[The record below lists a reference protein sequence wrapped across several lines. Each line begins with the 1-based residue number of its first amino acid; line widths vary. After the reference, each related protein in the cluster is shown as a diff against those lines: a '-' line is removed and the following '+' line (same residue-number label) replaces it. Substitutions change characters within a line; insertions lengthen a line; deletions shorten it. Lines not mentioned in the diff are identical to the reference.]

1 MICRMFRQ
9 SCIAM
14 PRRASAARGAA
25 QIHAIFARVQQAM
38 AGSGVIAPR
47 PQRGAGG
54 LARRCAGIAGF
65 GHRRGQIQLRFQRQ
79 GPAKAD
85 HQPLIAVHQQLDRAL
100 PNPPCAQ
107 CPSVKRMIGRRPKGK
122 QRLCPQIASHSA
134 NNAARPAIHRIRA
147 TIRPFGRIG
156 KVRPKPSRRAQHQQ
170 GLRARRQAGVI
181 HRMKSAQNG

>member
-14 PRRASAARGAA
+14 PCRASAARGAA
-25 QIHAIFARVQQAM
+25 QIHAILARVQQAM
-38 AGSGVIAPR
+38 AGSGVISRR
-47 PQRGAGG
+47 PQGRAGG
-54 LARRCAGIAGF
+54 LARRCAGIAGLWH
-65 GHRRGQIQLRFQRQ
+65 GRGQIYLCFQRQ

-122 QRLCPQIASHSA
+122 QRFCPQITGQAA

-147 TIRPFGRIG
+147 AICPFGRIG
-156 KVRPKPSRRAQHQQ
+156 KVPPKLSRRAQHQQ
-170 GLRARRQAGVI
+170 RLRARRQARVI